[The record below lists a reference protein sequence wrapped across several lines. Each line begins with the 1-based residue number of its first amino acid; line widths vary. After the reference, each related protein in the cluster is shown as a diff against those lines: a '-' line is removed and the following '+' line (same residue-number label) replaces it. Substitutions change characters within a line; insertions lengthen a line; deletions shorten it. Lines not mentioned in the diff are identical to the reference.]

1 MSQNPQGH
9 NSQAAAQS
17 TAQGSQQGTQQ
28 GTAQGGQ
35 QAQGTPQQNQPNAQN
50 QQARQPQQSTTE
62 EVGSWFAE
70 TTVRAGVLVLGVVV
84 LLFALGQAAGAPLL
98 EAVGEFFAGFGVWLV
113 VAFFALLLIVA
124 ATKSWRTVN

>member
-1 MSQNPQGH
+1 MSQNPPGH
-9 NSQAAAQS
+9 DSNAAARS
-17 TAQGSQQGTQQ
+17 NAQGTQQ
-28 GTAQGGQ
+28 GAQRGTAQGGQ
-35 QAQGTPQQNQPNAQN
+35 QAQGTPQGNQPNAQT
-50 QQARQPQQSTTE
+50 QQGQTAQQSTTE

-70 TTVRAGVLVLGVVV
+70 ATVRAGVLVLGVVV

-98 EAVGEFFAGFGVWLV
+98 EVVGEFFAGFGVWLV

>member
-1 MSQNPQGH
+1 MSQNPQG
-9 NSQAAAQS
+9 NGSN
-17 TAQGSQQGTQQ
+17 TARSEAQGTQQ
-28 GTAQGGQ
+28 ETAQRNAQADQ
-35 QAQGTPQQNQPNAQN
+35 QGQGTPQQTQPAQRG
-50 QQARQPQQSTTE
+50 QHPQQSTTE

-84 LLFALGQAAGAPLL
+84 LLFALGQAAGVPLL

-124 ATKSWRTVN
+124 ATKSWRTVS